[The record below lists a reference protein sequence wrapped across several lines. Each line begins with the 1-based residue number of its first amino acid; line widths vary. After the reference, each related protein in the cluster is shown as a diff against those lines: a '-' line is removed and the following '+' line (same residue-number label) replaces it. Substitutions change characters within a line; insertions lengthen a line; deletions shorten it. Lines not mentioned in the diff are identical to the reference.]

1 MGRFVAM
8 KVIVAAAFAA
18 AVLGGC
24 GGSAGS
30 GGRAIP
36 AFGALGNLRPGSVG
50 LGKTLTTKD
59 GGQIFG
65 FAIEQS
71 GNQGILA
78 SSQDTSTPGVFKVS
92 VETFNQNNGR
102 IVNSFAR
109 STNKRDSYGVNGI
122 FSGNAAL
129 VTHYI
134 VPKGSIFAIRKYETV
149 VPVEA
154 AKFTGTWTPPI
165 KDIDVLQTA
174 DNQTTNKSVAY
185 AIELK
190 NQDRPD
196 LIVSNVAADSFGKPI
211 HLDPNV
217 FSLGNGPQLAQYASA
232 NQAVLALSPDG
243 GAVGGSPPINVLVDL
258 ATGKTAQFD
267 GFNNG
272 YFHAG
277 YVNGLAVDPNTG
289 VAATD
294 TELNAQVEFY
304 DLNKKQGIAA
314 VQLPCTGPTSQSNS
328 GAGITVDPIN
338 KLFLV
343 TDPFYCNGSA
353 GSALVVYDE
362 AGNEVET
369 ITGFKF
375 AIAEPPVAINP
386 SKRMGWAFGP
396 AFNQLQQFFY

>member
-1 MGRFVAM
+1 MWAGSCYEGYRRGGVRRGT
-8 KVIVAAAFAA
+8 
-18 AVLGGC
+18 VLGGC

-36 AFGALGNLRPGSVG
+36 AFGVWATWTRAPSDSGKLSPPRTAAKSSALR
-50 LGKTLTTKD
+50 
-59 GGQIFG
+59 
-65 FAIEQS
+65 IEQS
-71 GNQGILA
+71 GNRGILA

-92 VETFNQNNGR
+92 VETFNQNNRR

-109 STNKRDSYGVNGI
+109 STNKRDSYGVDGI
-122 FSGNAAL
+122 FSGDAAL

-217 FSLGNGPQLAQYASA
+217 FSLGNGPQLAQYTSA
-232 NQAVLALSPDG
+232 NLAVLALSPDG
-243 GAVGGSPPINVLVDL
+243 GAVGG
-258 ATGKTAQFD
+258 
-267 GFNNG
+267 
-272 YFHAG
+272 
-277 YVNGLAVDPNTG
+277 
-289 VAATD
+289 
-294 TELNAQVEFY
+294 
-304 DLNKKQGIAA
+304 
-314 VQLPCTGPTSQSNS
+314 
-328 GAGITVDPIN
+328 
-338 KLFLV
+338 
-343 TDPFYCNGSA
+343 
-353 GSALVVYDE
+353 
-362 AGNEVET
+362 
-369 ITGFKF
+369 
-375 AIAEPPVAINP
+375 
-386 SKRMGWAFGP
+386 
-396 AFNQLQQFFY
+396 